1 MLRRDRRDTPT
12 QGALEYVAQELH
24 TQAFA
29 DLGAAEQQI
38 VRDDAE
44 ERYYST
50 LSCAKA
56 GRNMATSRW
65 ICRTISP
72 TGDNR
77 YPKNRQQTPTS
88 TDKYSK
94 TAAAKPTQSEGLLI
108 QGGGRGGSGGR
119 RW

>member
-50 LSCAKA
+50 PSPPK
-56 GRNMATSRW
+56 RNATWQPQGGSAERFHHPVTTVTP
-65 ICRTISP
+65 RTANRLYIS
-72 TGDNR
+72 
-77 YPKNRQQTPTS
+77 
-88 TDKYSK
+88 DKYSK
-94 TAAAKPTQSEGLLI
+94 TAVAKTTQSEGLLI